1 MPETA
6 LITGASTGIGLE
18 LARLFARN
26 RKSLVIVARDDAKL
40 QEVARE
46 LMSGGASGVRT
57 IPADLSKPSSPVA
70 ICDALRG
77 EPVHYLINNAGFGL
91 GGAFKDT
98 DLQVELDMLQV
109 NIVSLVHL
117 TKLMLP
123 EMVARRHGRIMN
135 VASTAAFQPG
145 PFMAIYYASKA
156 FVLSF
161 TEAIAE
167 ELRGSGV
174 TVTALCPGPTA
185 SEFQKRAK
193 IQDTAL
199 FRRKAMGMMTAR
211 KVAEV
216 GYRGMMA
223 GKVVVIPG
231 LLNKTGVQAVRI
243 GPRAIVRRISRK
255 LQEP

>member
-1 MPETA
+1 MSDTA

-18 LARLFARN
+18 LARLFAKDRQ
-26 RKSLVIVARDDAKL
+26 RLAIVARDEKKL

-46 LMSGGASGVRT
+46 LMAEGAAGVRT
-57 IPADLSKPSSPVA
+57 IAVDLSKREAPVE
-70 ICDALRG
+70 ICSALHG
-77 EPVHYLINNAGFGL
+77 DPVHYLINNAGFGL
-91 GGAFKDT
+91 GGRFKDT
-98 DLQVELDMLQV
+98 DLETELDMIQV
-109 NIVSLVHL
+109 NVTSLVHL
-117 TKLMLP
+117 TKLFLP
-123 EMVARRHGRIMN
+123 EMTRRGQGRIMN

-145 PFMAIYYASKA
+145 PLMAIYYATKA

-193 IQDTAL
+193 IEETVL
-199 FRRKAMGMMTAR
+199 VRKKAMGMMSAR

-231 LLNKTGVQAVRI
+231 LLNKIGAQSIRI
-243 GPRAIVRRISRK
+243 GPRAIVRRASRK
-255 LQEP
+255 LQEG